1 MNCTIFALSMIII
14 LSVLIVILMI
24 TDSKKESYKDS
35 VSYHGFTRD
44 YPAPPL
50 SPFVTY
56 KKYACSRNPQY
67 ILQQP
72 FEFII

>member
-1 MNCTIFALSMIII
+1 MNCTIFASSLIII
-14 LSVLIVILMI
+14 LSVFIVILMI
-24 TDSKKESYKDS
+24 TDSKKESYKDT
-35 VSYHGFTRD
+35 VNYLGYTRD
-44 YPAPPL
+44 HPAPPL

-56 KKYACSRNPQY
+56 KKYDSPCNPQY

>member
-1 MNCTIFALSMIII
+1 MNCAIFAISAIVVLS
-14 LSVLIVILMI
+14 LLIVVFSMY
-24 TDSKKESYKDS
+24 DSKKESYEKT
-35 VSYHGFTRD
+35 YKGFTRD
-44 YPAPPL
+44 GPAPPL

-56 KKYACSRNPQY
+56 KKYACPCNPQY

>member
-1 MNCTIFALSMIII
+1 
-14 LSVLIVILMI
+14 MI
-24 TDSKKESYKDS
+24 TDSKKESYKDT
-35 VSYHGFTRD
+35 VNYLGYTRD
-44 YPAPPL
+44 HPAPPL

-56 KKYACSRNPQY
+56 KKYACPCNPQY

>member
-1 MNCTIFALSMIII
+1 
-14 LSVLIVILMI
+14 MI

-44 YPAPPL
+44 HPAPPL

>member
-1 MNCTIFALSMIII
+1 MMR
-14 LSVLIVILMI
+14 
-24 TDSKKESYKDS
+24 DSKKESYENT
-35 VSYHGFTRD
+35 YLGFTRD

-56 KKYACSRNPQY
+56 KKYACPCNPQY

-72 FEFII
+72 FEFIN